1 MAFPEP
7 LERLIRALEKFPGV
21 GARSAERMALHVLR
35 SPREEVA
42 ELAMALR
49 DARLETV
56 RCQQCGNVALE
67 ETCPICADES
77 RDAGLVCVV
86 EGPREVEKMESAGV
100 FGGVYHV
107 LLEGY
112 APREGAQPEAAAV
125 QRLLARVRSGDVRE
139 VVLATAPDREGE
151 GAALLVHEALRDTP
165 VRVTRLARGLPVGT
179 RLEYLHG
186 EILAEAFRGRRDC
199 APDGGPV
206 EAGGATEAGS
216 GRDGGQA

>member
-21 GARSAERMALHVLR
+21 GVRSAERMALHVLR

-49 DARLETV
+49 DARIETV
-56 RCQQCGNVALE
+56 RCEQCGNVSLE
-67 ETCPICADES
+67 ARCSICSDES
-77 RDAGLVCVV
+77 RDQGLVCVV

-100 FGGVYHV
+100 YEGTYHV
-107 LLEGY
+107 LLEGFS
-112 APREGAQPEAAAV
+112 PREGAQPESAAMR
-125 QRLLARVRSGDVRE
+125 RLRDRVASGTVRE

-151 GAALLVHEALRDTP
+151 GAAMLVVETLQDLP
-165 VRVTRLARGLPVGT
+165 VQLTRLARGLPVGT

-186 EILAEAFRGRRDC
+186 EILAEAFRGRRAC
-199 APDGGPV
+199 AADGGPI
-206 EAGGATEAGS
+206 EADGAPEA
-216 GRDGGQA
+216 

>member
-49 DARLETV
+49 DARIETM
-56 RCQQCGNVALE
+56 RCEQCGNVALE
-67 ETCPICADES
+67 TRCPICADPE
-77 RDAGLVCVV
+77 RDDSVVCVV

-100 FGGVYHV
+100 YPGTYHV

-112 APREGAQPEAAAV
+112 APREGAQPESAAIRRLVDRV
-125 QRLLARVRSGDVRE
+125 QEGGVRE

-151 GAALLVHEALRDTP
+151 GAAMLVVEALQDLP
-165 VRVTRLARGLPVGT
+165 VTLTRLARGLPVGT

-186 EILAEAFRGRRDC
+186 EILAEAFRGRRAC
-199 APDGGPV
+199 AADGGPA
-206 EAGGATEAGS
+206 EAAGGPDEA
-216 GRDGGQA
+216 

>member
-49 DARLETV
+49 DARVETV
-56 RCQQCGNVALE
+56 RCERCGNVSLE
-67 ETCPICADES
+67 TLCTICADET

-100 FGGVYHV
+100 YEGTYHV
-107 LLEGY
+107 LLEGFS
-112 APREGAQPEAAAV
+112 PREGAQPESAAMR
-125 QRLLARVRSGDVRE
+125 RLCDRVAGGTVRE

-151 GAALLVHEALRDTP
+151 GAAMLVVEALRGMS
-165 VRVTRLARGLPVGT
+165 VQITRLARGLPVGT

-186 EILAEAFRGRRDC
+186 EILAEAFRGRREC
-199 APDGGPV
+199 AADGGPV
-206 EAGGATEAGS
+206 ESGGAPEA
-216 GRDGGQA
+216 